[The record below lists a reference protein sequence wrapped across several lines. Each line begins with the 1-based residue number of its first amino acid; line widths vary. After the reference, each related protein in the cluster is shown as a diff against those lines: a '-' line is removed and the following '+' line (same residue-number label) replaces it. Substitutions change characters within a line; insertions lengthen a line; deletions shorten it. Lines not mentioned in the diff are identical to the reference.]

1 MKKNPTKISKQQ
13 SVDNWTGGYELTDP
27 KEITIR
33 TKHKIVSDFP
43 TPKVYVQKRQNFDY
57 VDEGYMRQILNDFYP
72 VWSWTL
78 VSWTTNFDEGQVE
91 VHGRLTVEDNGFT
104 RIFDALASH
113 RIMRKRDSGAVVDLG
128 NDMKSANT
136 EAFKVA
142 ANRLC
147 NVSDDVYRK
156 SVLTQTQLDTLEGLY
171 KQLPIARTV
180 IEKIAKHEVNN
191 SNFAVTVEKLE
202 GLIQQQTTDKET
214 K

>member
-1 MKKNPTKISKQQ
+1 MPKIAKKPQM
-13 SVDNWTGGYELTDP
+13 VDKWTGGYELTDP
-27 KEITIR
+27 KEIKVQ
-33 TKHKIVSDFP
+33 TKHKTVSDFQ
-43 TPKVYVQKRQNFDY
+43 TPQVYVQKRQNFDY
-57 VDEGYMRQILNDFYP
+57 VDEGYMRQIMNDFYP
-72 VWSWTL
+72 VWSWTII
-78 VSWTTNFDEGQVE
+78 SWSTNFEEGHVE
-91 VHGRLTVEDNGFT
+91 VHGRLTIVDEGFE
-104 RIFDALASH
+104 RNFDSVASH
-113 RIMRKRDSGAVVDLG
+113 RIMRKRDSGQLVDLG

-171 KQLPIARTV
+171 KQLPIAKTV

-202 GLIQQQTTDKET
+202 SLVKQQQKQNKET

>member
-1 MKKNPTKISKQQ
+1 M
-13 SVDNWTGGYELTDP
+13 VDKWTGGYELTDP
-27 KEITIR
+27 KEIKVQ
-33 TKHKIVSDFP
+33 TKHKTVSDFQ
-43 TPKVYVQKRQNFDY
+43 TPQVYVQKRQNFDY
-57 VDEGYMRQILNDFYP
+57 VDEGYMRQIMNDFYP
-72 VWSWTL
+72 VWSWTII
-78 VSWTTNFDEGQVE
+78 SWSTNFEEGQVE
-91 VHGRLTVEDNGFT
+91 VHGRLTIVDEGFE
-104 RIFDALASH
+104 RNFDSVASH
-113 RIMRKRDSGAVVDLG
+113 RIMRKRDSGQLVDLG

-171 KQLPIARTV
+171 KQLPIAKTV

-202 GLIQQQTTDKET
+202 SLVKQQQKQNKET